1 MKKPLIEYFAAVRL
15 KVGTLG
21 EEIENSGELALSSGW
36 CCINWEAVVNNVFV
50 KRMSVEQESLEH
62 VASWHVL
69 VFFRDVL

>member
-50 KRMSVEQESLEH
+50 KRMSVE
-62 VASWHVL
+62 
-69 VFFRDVL
+69 